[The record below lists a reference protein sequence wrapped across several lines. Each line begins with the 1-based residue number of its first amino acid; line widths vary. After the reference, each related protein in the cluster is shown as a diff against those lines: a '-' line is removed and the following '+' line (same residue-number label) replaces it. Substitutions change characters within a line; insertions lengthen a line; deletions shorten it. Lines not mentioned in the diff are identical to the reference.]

1 METKFNNETGV
12 KTWMLEKWYQ
22 KVFYVIGVGL
32 SVFYL
37 TCILVGIFVGIMGL

>member
-22 KVFYVIGVGL
+22 KVFYIVGVGL
-32 SVFYL
+32 VGFYL
-37 TCILVGIFVGIMGL
+37 ACILFGLFAVL

>member
-22 KVFYVIGVGL
+22 KVFYVVGVVL

-37 TCILVGIFVGIMGL
+37 ACILFGMFAII

>member
-22 KVFYVIGVGL
+22 KVFYVVGVVL

-37 TCILVGIFVGIMGL
+37 ACILFGMFAVL

>member
-22 KVFYVIGVGL
+22 KMFYVVGVVLVG
-32 SVFYL
+32 FYL
-37 TCILVGIFVGIMGL
+37 FCILLGLFAVIAEF

>member
-22 KVFYVIGVGL
+22 KVFYIVGTGIT
-32 SVFYL
+32 VFYL
-37 TCILVGIFVGIMGL
+37 ACILFGLLVVSAGL